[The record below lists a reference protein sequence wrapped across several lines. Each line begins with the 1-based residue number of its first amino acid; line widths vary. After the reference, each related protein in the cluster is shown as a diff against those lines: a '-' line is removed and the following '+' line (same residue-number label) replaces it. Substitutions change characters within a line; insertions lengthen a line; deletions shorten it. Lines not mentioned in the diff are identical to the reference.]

1 MKEYIKNLGD
11 VFIILILGM
20 CPMGLGVV
28 YSALSSGREYEG
40 IIMSAALLAGAFLCL
55 FVMKR
60 QYGIHIGEHAFKP
73 DIKTSALTATAAMF
87 YELTA
92 LLTIYRPLLSGSEGS
107 GLSPLEI
114 AEWAAAVIV
123 APAAEELIFRFSM
136 LSLLLGKSKGRFQ
149 KAVSIMMISLL
160 WTIIHLSGNLLRLA
174 DIFLVGILLGII
186 YLKYK
191 NIFYCIFFHASANF
205 AAGIPEAFLINNGY
219 ILYISLPLCMAGIWF
234 LIFSKGKTSS
244 DDRGKSA

>member
-1 MKEYIKNLGD
+1 MREYIKNLGD
-11 VFIILILGM
+11 VFIILIVGM
-20 CPMGLGVV
+20 CPMGLGVI
-28 YSALSSGREYEG
+28 YSALSSGGEYEG

-55 FVMKR
+55 LVMKR
-60 QYGIHIGEHAFKP
+60 QYGISIGEHSFKP
-73 DIKTSALTATAAMF
+73 EIKTSVLAVTAALF

-92 LLTIYRPLLSGSEGS
+92 LLTIYKPILTDSDSG

-114 AEWAAAVIV
+114 AEWAAAVII

-136 LSLLLGKSKGRFQ
+136 LSLLFGKSKGRFQ

-160 WTIIHLSGNLLRLA
+160 WTVIHLSGSLLRLA

-191 NIFYCIFFHASANF
+191 NIFYCIFFHAAANF
-205 AAGIPEAFLINNGY
+205 AAGIPETFLINNGY
-219 ILYISLPLCMAGIWF
+219 ILYISLPLCLAVIWF
-234 LIFSKGKTSS
+234 LIFSKKKTSPEN
-244 DDRGKSA
+244 R